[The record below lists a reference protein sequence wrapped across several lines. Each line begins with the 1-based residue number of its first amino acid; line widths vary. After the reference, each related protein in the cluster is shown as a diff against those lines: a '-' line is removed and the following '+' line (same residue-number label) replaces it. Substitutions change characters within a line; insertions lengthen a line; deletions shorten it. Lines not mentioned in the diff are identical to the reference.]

1 MLSIFRPSGEDFKI
15 HNLAGTDMKERTKKN
30 GNCLKVLV
38 LTTSFPL
45 SESSYSGI
53 FIYQLVRK
61 LPRDVKTT
69 VLVPG
74 ADYPV
79 RKIKNKTF
87 DVKCFRYAPLA
98 WQVLAHKPGGLP
110 EAFASHPGFILLLP
124 FFLLS
129 MLIHCMWMAKDNDII
144 HANWGINGAVAGL
157 AGLITGTPVIT
168 TLRGTDV
175 KRFSSSRID
184 RFFTRF
190 CFLTNK
196 KIVSVNHAITA
207 SMIRLFPN
215 WEKKFTTIPNGI
227 SHLFYSIE
235 NSSPDPNGMVEL
247 ISIGSLTEV
256 KGHAVIIEA
265 MSKMPKKENQRLTII
280 GEGPLK
286 GKLKSRAEALG
297 LSGQVIFKGQAA
309 PSEIPKYLSKA
320 HILILASFS
329 EGRPNV
335 VLEAMAGGLP
345 VIASDIKGM
354 DELIQNEK
362 TGLLFSP
369 GNSDELCQR
378 IERLVKD
385 PQFAKDIG
393 QNAKKTILG
402 KGLTWTAAAA
412 SYAKL
417 YRDCI

>member
-1 MLSIFRPSGEDFKI
+1 MKDTLKI
-15 HNLAGTDMKERTKKN
+15 K

-45 SESSYSGI
+45 YEHSHSGI

-61 LPRDVKTT
+61 LPRDIKAT

-74 ADYPV
+74 PDHPV
-79 RKIKNKTF
+79 RKIKNYPF
-87 DVKCFRYAPLA
+87 DVKCFRYAPLP

-110 EAFASHPGFILLLP
+110 EAFGSRPGFIFLLP
-124 FFLLS
+124 IFLLS
-129 MLIHCMWMAKDNDII
+129 MLIYCVRMAKDNDII
-144 HANWGINGAVAGL
+144 HANWGINGAVAGF

-175 KRFSSSRID
+175 KRCSRSLID
-184 RFFTRF
+184 RFVTRF

-196 KIVSVNHAITA
+196 KIVSVNHTITS
-207 SMIRLFPN
+207 SMIRLFPK

-227 SHLFYSIE
+227 SRHFFNIKNRGSDS
-235 NSSPDPNGMVEL
+235 NKMVEL

-256 KGHAVIIEA
+256 KGHAVILEA
-265 MSKMPKKENQRLTII
+265 MSKMPKKGNQRLTII

-286 GKLKSRAEALG
+286 EKLKSMTEALG
-297 LSGQVIFKGQAA
+297 LSGQVIFKGPAA
-309 PSEIPKYLSKA
+309 PFEIPKYLSQS

-354 DELIQNEK
+354 DELILNENN
-362 TGLLFSP
+362 GLLFSP
-369 GNSDELCQR
+369 GNSLELCRQ
-378 IERLVKD
+378 IERLIQD
-385 PQFAKDIG
+385 PQLAKELG
-393 QNAKKTILG
+393 QNAKKTTLE
-402 KGLTWTAAAA
+402 KRLTWTAAAD

-417 YRDCI
+417 YKDYI